1 MERVEELGLNGIKI
15 LQDDNLYKF
24 TSDSILLTKFARV
37 KKNDVVAD
45 FCSGSGIVGLHLYC
59 LNPALIRSVTLFEMQ
74 TPLFNMSKRS
84 IALNNLED
92 KFSAVNTRVQDID
105 NTFNERF
112 SLIVCNP
119 PYMKADGGQGAE
131 NPQVSMCKREE
142 FLPLHELIKAV
153 SKCLK
158 FGGRVCIVHRADR
171 LTDIMVEMRNYGIE
185 PKRLQTVLAK
195 GKSPYLVLV
204 EGVKGGKS
212 GLTILT
218 QIEN

>member
-24 TSDSILLTKFARV
+24 TSDSVLLTKFAKV

-59 LNPALIRSVTLFEMQ
+59 LNSQAIKSVTLFEMQ
-74 TPLFNMSKRS
+74 TPLYEMSQRS
-84 IALNNLED
+84 IALNNLQEV
-92 KFSAVNTRVQDID
+92 FSAVNCRVQDID
-105 NTFNERF
+105 NSYNERF

-119 PYMKADGGQGAE
+119 PYMKTDGGMGAE
-131 NPQVSMCKREE
+131 KPHVAMCKREE
-142 FLPLHELIKAV
+142 FLPLPELLKSI

-158 FGGRVCIVHRADR
+158 FGGRACIVHRADR
-171 LTDIMVEMRNYGIE
+171 LIDLTAEMRNNNIE
-185 PKRLQTVLAK
+185 PKRLQVVSAK
-195 GKSPYLVLV
+195 GKSPYLVMV

-212 GLTILT
+212 GLTILP